1 MKLSVILSVR
11 DGLAY
16 TQQCIEVLREYE
28 LSSCEFIVVDN
39 GSLDGTAEWL
49 RSQRDLT
56 VIQGSA
62 DWGIACAYNE
72 GRKKAMGEKLLF
84 LHNDVVC
91 SRDVI
96 PAMMKVLDF
105 DGVAAAGPF
114 TNRCKYGK
122 QFIQPEAYETL
133 EEFQEVAG
141 KISHGGKDIAV
152 NAALCLE
159 GFCLMVESAAFDE
172 VGGFDNRF
180 ARSGYES
187 IDLSFRLIQAGY
199 WLCDVSVYV
208 HHGERNTVT
217 DDFYSKEEDE
227 KEQNVFQNKWGVN
240 LTYSGDIR
248 HSLLK
253 YIDVHRP
260 DLSVLDLGCALGGN
274 LMYLKWRNR
283 NAALYGVELNPCA
296 AAIAKHFGSVM
307 VADVE
312 SIDFEAFIGQFDY
325 VIAGDLIEHLKN
337 PWGFVK
343 QIAGVLKPQ
352 GEFLVSIPNVAHI
365 SNIYQLLRGYWEYTD
380 AGLLD
385 KTHLRFFTRTMIFRM
400 FEEAGFRIVACEYNK
415 VHIPDSMQKLFNVLI
430 TLPEFPIEKE
440 NLEAFQIFVRGK
452 KIS

>member
-1 MKLSVILSVR
+1 MELSVILSVR

-16 TQQCIEVLREYE
+16 TQQCIGILREYGF
-28 LSSCEFIVVDN
+28 SSCELIVVDN
-39 GSLDGTAEWL
+39 GSMDGTAAWL
-49 RSQRDLT
+49 RAQRDLK
-56 VIQGSA
+56 VMQGSA
-62 DWGIACAYNE
+62 DWGISRAYNE
-72 GRKKAMGEKLLF
+72 GRKKAMGDKLLF

-96 PAMMKVLDF
+96 PALMQVLDL

-114 TNRCKYGK
+114 TNRCKYGR
-122 QFIQPEAYETL
+122 QFVQPEAYETV
-133 EEFQEVAG
+133 EDFQRFAG
-141 KISHGGKDIAV
+141 KISHGGKNIAV

-159 GFCLMVESAAFDE
+159 GFCLMVESSAFDE

-180 ARSGYES
+180 ERSGYES
-187 IDLSFRLIQAGY
+187 IDLSFRLLQAGY

-208 HHGERNTVT
+208 HHRERSAVT
-217 DDFYSKEEDE
+217 DNYNSKAEDE
-227 KEQNVFQNKWGVN
+227 KEQNMFQNKWDIN
-240 LTYSGDIR
+240 LSYSGSIR
-248 HSLLK
+248 HGLLK

-260 DLSVLDLGCALGGN
+260 GLSVLDLGCALGGN

-283 NAALYGVELNPCA
+283 SASLYGVELNPST

-307 VADVE
+307 VGNVE
-312 SIDFEAFIGQFDY
+312 SIDFEAFDGQFDY

-343 QIAGVLKPQ
+343 QVAGMLKPQ
-352 GEFLVSIPNVAHI
+352 GEFLASIPNVAHI
-365 SNIYQLLRGYWEYTD
+365 SNIYKLLRGYWEYTD

-385 KTHLRFFTRTMIFRM
+385 RTHLRFFTRTTIYRM
-400 FEEAGFRIVACEYNK
+400 FEEAGFRIVDCEYNK
-415 VHIPDSMQKLFNVLI
+415 VQIPNSMQKLFNVLT
-430 TLPEFPIEKE
+430 TLPEFPVEKE